1 MQTFSKQKFLS
12 LTLKRQHKKAG
23 EHLRD
28 LFEKNLPIDI
38 QYQNMEEWLG
48 LPPLVLFSSIKDRF
62 HLHMKNAA
70 VELKEHNLLVNRF
83 DTLDGVPFGKVHIY
97 LEDLRSAFN
106 IGNILR
112 TTEAFRLGTIVFSK
126 DMPDNRHPKVV
137 KTAMGTASQVPCKQ
151 TDLHDCPRPFIALE
165 TQESAPP
172 LFEFDF
178 PSLVYLFLLEMKKEG
193 SKPPLLKCAITPS
206 KSLFAGLK
214 NSLNVAS
221 AFAIASFSIK
231 NALRNC

>member
-83 DTLDGVPFGKVHIY
+83 DTLDGDPFGKVHIY

-151 TDLHDCPRPFIALE
+151 RDLHDCPRPFIALE

-178 PSLVYLFLLEMKKEG
+178 PSLFTLLIGNEERGLKASTLEMCDYSVQIPLCG
-193 SKPPLLKCAITPS
+193 S
-206 KSLFAGLK
+206 K

>member
-48 LPPLVLFSSIKDRF
+48 LPPLALFSSIKDRF

-83 DTLDGVPFGKVHIY
+83 DTLDGDPFGKVHIY

-126 DMPDNRHPKVV
+126 DMPDQQHPKVI

-151 TDLHDCPRPFIALE
+151 MDLHDCPRPFIALE

-178 PSLVYLFLLEMKKEG
+178 PSLFTLLIGNEERGLKVSTLEMCDYSVQIPLCG
-193 SKPPLLKCAITPS
+193 SKI
-206 KSLFAGLK
+206 
-214 NSLNVAS
+214 SLNVAS

-231 NALRNC
+231 NTLRNC